1 MYEARRQ
8 RSSWARIKLSIVRKV
23 YVLSPSFDE
32 PLDFV
37 LFCPFHFFQNQ
48 QVYIVFSYSIVNVLF
63 LLKIIRSLVWDLLS
77 LSSFP
82 SNFSVT
88 HFRFATSSILSPQF
102 CLSTSF
108 LKFIFEALVFKIK
121 NTRLVFF
128 VNLKSFSFHFSLDS
142 VVISHSV
149 TIK

>member
-1 MYEARRQ
+1 MKHAASVHPEPG
-8 RSSWARIKLSIVRKV
+8 SNSPLSEK
-23 YVLSPSFDE
+23 FM
-32 PLDFV
+32 
-37 LFCPFHFFQNQ
+37 
-48 QVYIVFSYSIVNVLF
+48 
-63 LLKIIRSLVWDLLS
+63 SLVHLSMNRSTSFYFVRFIFFKINRYISSSAILLS
-77 LSSFP
+77 MFYFFSKLFGHSFEIFYLFP
-82 SNFSVT
+82 HSLQISQSLTSVCDIFYPIT
-88 HFRFATSSILSPQF
+88 SILF
-102 CLSTSF
+102 VNIFF

>member
-1 MYEARRQ
+1 MSLVHLSMN
-8 RSSWARIKLSIVRKV
+8 RSTSFYFVRFIFFKINRYISSSAILLSMFYFFSKLFGHSFEIFYLFPHSLQISQSLTSVSRHL
-23 YVLSPSFDE
+23 LSYH
-32 PLDFV
+32 LNFV
-37 LFCPFHFFQNQ
+37 CQ
-48 QVYIVFSYSIVNVLF
+48 QV
-63 LLKIIRSLVWDLLS
+63 
-77 LSSFP
+77 
-82 SNFSVT
+82 
-88 HFRFATSSILSPQF
+88 
-102 CLSTSF
+102 F